1 MVMVQSYSLAL
12 AAEDGSIGSSILH
25 ITDASGLTTDVIDE
39 DLETQEYISMGVA
52 SWNAVNDEP
61 FDYNELDINLFSYQK
76 NLFFVKYAQKCF
88 ISFS

>member
-25 ITDASGLTTDVIDE
+25 ITDADGLTTDVIDE
-39 DLETQEYISMGVA
+39 DLETQEYMSMGVT

-61 FDYNELDINLFSYQK
+61 FDYSGYPSTTTNPPKVINVQFR
-76 NLFFVKYAQKCF
+76 NLSGDEV
-88 ISFS
+88 